1 MSSVLYSCGINYNY
15 CSFSTSYM
23 FGLNSYK
30 SSPVN
35 CLSCPEPCEIFG
47 RFVWLI
53 TSYYRILINVDLK
66 YRTAKLRLL
75 SLKVLMIS
83 LPNNIIKATILKFL
97 YLCFH
102 TYRCFVLSVIKSV
115 IGFFIYATNRSTF
128 SWETSNVSYFRNT
141 FYNVSV
147 GLD

>member
-1 MSSVLYSCGINYNY
+1 
-15 CSFSTSYM
+15 M

-47 RFVWLI
+47 PFVWLI

-66 YRTAKLRLL
+66 YSTAKLRLL
-75 SLKVLMIS
+75 SLKVLTTS
-83 LPNNIIKATILKFL
+83 LLNNIIKATNLKFL

-102 TYRCFVLSVIKSV
+102 KYRCFVLSVKV
-115 IGFFIYATNRSTF
+115 LLCF
-128 SWETSNVSYFRNT
+128 SFMLLIDQLLVGELLTVSYFRNT
-141 FYNVSV
+141 F
-147 GLD
+147 

>member
-15 CSFSTSYM
+15 SSFLTSYM

-30 SSPVN
+30 SSPMN

-66 YRTAKLRLL
+66 YSTAKLRLL
-75 SLKVLMIS
+75 SLTVLMTS
-83 LPNNIIKATILKFL
+83 LPNNIINATNLKFL
-97 YLCFH
+97 NLCFH
-102 TYRCFVLSVIKSV
+102 KYRHFVLSVNLSAV
-115 IGFFIYATNRSTF
+115 VFFIFATNKSTF
-128 SWETSNVSYFRNT
+128 SWGTSNVSYFRST
-141 FYNVSV
+141 F
-147 GLD
+147 